1 MRDIQQRCQNSAA
14 PINRCMGTGTGRG
27 DAPGLNPVIR
37 AVVKAAILN
46 YNWKSSVC
54 PRASTA

>member
-1 MRDIQQRCQNSAA
+1 MKTSLRDIQQRCQNSAA

-46 YNWKSSVC
+46 YNWK
-54 PRASTA
+54 